1 MAVKLADAVAFLST
15 DDSKLKSGLASA
27 ENEIE
32 KSGNG
37 FSSVL
42 SGVGMSIG
50 MGVAGIAADALVKVT
65 GFMGDSVSA
74 ASDLGETMS
83 KVSVVFGENSDAVK
97 EWGSNAA
104 TALGQSQADALG
116 AAATF
121 GNLFVSM
128 GMTSDSSSDMSMN
141 LVELATDLASF
152 NNMSTDEALDKL
164 KAGMLGSAEPMQS
177 LGVNM
182 NAAMVEAKALAMGL
196 AATKDELTPAALAQ
210 ARYALILEQTTTAQG
225 DFARTSDGLANQ
237 QRILDAQMGEL
248 SATIGNVLLPVQTA
262 MTTGMNELL
271 TAVLPPLVEFLQSN
285 VMPAFTAIGDV
296 LGKSV
301 LPAIQGIIAWFTTL
315 GGTMNAQTD
324 GPFAYLSNWF
334 YENMPRIQ
342 AIVETVLSAIT
353 AFWDEHGDT
362 IMAVVGWVFD
372 FVVTNISDRMKTVM
386 DLVQAILQIITGDFG
401 GAGETLGGIMDRWRE
416 RILGAW
422 AAITTGIKDW
432 WNGIDWAALGWS
444 MIQGIGAGIQG
455 AAGWLVDQARGVIDL
470 LMNAFR
476 SVAQISSPSQL
487 AADTVGVPIGQG
499 IMAGIAQ
506 AIGVAGQLN
515 GTILQNALNVSGLGG
530 LLGGGG
536 TQITINIYGVNGAEA
551 VGAAASAG
559 VLDGLRQAGVR

>member
-1 MAVKLADAVAFLST
+1 MAVKLADAVAFMST
-15 DDSKLKSGLASA
+15 DNTKLKSGLAEA
-27 ENEIE
+27 EGDIQ

-50 MGVAGIAADALVKVT
+50 MGVAGIAANALGKVT
-65 GFMGDSVSA
+65 DFMGDSVDA

-97 EWGSNAA
+97 AWGASAA

-196 AATKDELTPAALAQ
+196 AETKDELTPAALAQ

-225 DFARTSDGLANQ
+225 DFARTSGGLANQ

-271 TAVLPPLVEFLQSN
+271 TTVLPPLVEFLQSN
-285 VMPAFTAIGDV
+285 VMPAFTAIGEV
-296 LGKSV
+296 LGNSV

-342 AIVETVLSAIT
+342 KIVETVLSAIT
-353 AFWDEHGDT
+353 AFWSEHGDT
-362 IMAVVGWVFD
+362 IMGVVGWLFE
-372 FVVTNISDRMKTVM
+372 FVVTNIQDSMKTVM
-386 DLVQAILQIITGDFG
+386 DIVQAILQIITGDFS
-401 GAGETLGGIMDRWRE
+401 GAGDTLGGIMDRWRE

-432 WNGIDWAALGWS
+432 WNGIDWGEMGRSILEGLA
-444 MIQGIGAGIQG
+444 AGITG
-455 AAGWLVDQARGVIDL
+455 AVGLAVQAMQNAGRAILDAIKGFFGIR
-470 LMNAFR
+470 
-476 SVAQISSPSQL
+476 SPSQVM
-487 AADTVGVPIGQG
+487 ADEVGKPLVD
-499 IMAGIAQ
+499 
-506 AIGVAGQLN
+506 
-515 GTILQNALNVSGLGG
+515 G
-530 LLGGGG
+530 LLGGF
-536 TQITINIYGVNGAEA
+536 QQALGVASEINGALFGGIGSFFGISGGGGVAVTVNVYTSSSDPAA
-551 VGAAASAG
+551 VGAGAAEG
-559 VLDGLRQAGVR
+559 VLAGLRAAGIR